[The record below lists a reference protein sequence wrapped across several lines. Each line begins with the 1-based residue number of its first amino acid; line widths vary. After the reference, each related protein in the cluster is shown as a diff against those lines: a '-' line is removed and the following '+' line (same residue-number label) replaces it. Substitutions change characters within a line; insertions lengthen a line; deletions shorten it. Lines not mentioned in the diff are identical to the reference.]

1 MKRYMVIVDRRI
13 YNIKHEYFPEAV
25 ELVKTELA
33 AMSVRDDSLSYRFYI
48 ARIGIFHQFAIEWE
62 FENLAEQEKF

>member
-1 MKRYMVIVDRRI
+1 MIVDRRT
-13 YNIKHEYFPEAV
+13 YNIKHEYFPVAV

-33 AMSVRDDSLSYRFYI
+33 AMSLRDESLSYRFYI
-48 ARIGIFHQFAIEWE
+48 ARIWTFHQFAIEWE